1 MQKPD
6 ESSINVT
13 LLVAETVI
21 APSHPCYVMDAATDE
36 KEVIIM
42 MESTDIKVKLN
53 SVDQVRQFVETMR
66 KYEGDVDVYSTNQNY
81 LVDGKSILGVFS
93 LGLDQELTVK
103 FYDGASESFISTLQ
117 PFMLVA

>member
-1 MQKPD
+1 
-6 ESSINVT
+6 
-13 LLVAETVI
+13 
-21 APSHPCYVMDAATDE
+21 
-36 KEVIIM
+36 M

-66 KYEGDVDVYSTNQNY
+66 KYEGDVDVYSTNRNY

-103 FYDGASESFISTLQ
+103 FYGVASESFISTLQ
-117 PFMLVA
+117 PFMLAA